1 MVAGRPRRRVAPT
14 SHHPRL
20 RPACLE
26 QMHQEEPYLAELAL
40 VELAL
45 AWVPQ
50 LVAATEPAAGDSELE
65 LPAERQVEQLG
76 ELDQQSQPSRPPS
89 FDRA

>member
-1 MVAGRPRRRVAPT
+1 
-14 SHHPRL
+14 
-20 RPACLE
+20 
-26 QMHQEEPYLAELAL
+26 MHQEEPYLAELAL
-40 VELAL
+40 VELVLVERAPVELAL

-50 LVAATEPAAGDSELE
+50 PVAATELAAGDSELE
-65 LPAERQVEQLG
+65 LPADLQLG